1 MSASYCDT
9 ADLSS
14 DIHVLDDKAISNRI
28 YMHGNLLR
36 TVNVK
41 FSDELL
47 YVQALIKGL
56 YLHSRHILCNVK
68 KNMPKLAALKLILL
82 SLLFSSFSNF
92 AFGLFMKN
100 IR

>member
-14 DIHVLDDKAISNRI
+14 DIHVLDDKAIINRI
-28 YMHGNLLR
+28 YMSGNLLR

-41 FSDELL
+41 FSNELL

-56 YLHSRHILCNVK
+56 YLHPRQILCNVK
-68 KNMPKLAALKLILL
+68 KNMPKLAVLKLILL
-82 SLLFSSFSNF
+82 SFLFLFFPILL
-92 AFGLFMKN
+92 LVY
-100 IR
+100 I